1 MLTLALGLL
10 GVAVFRVANYWEMR
24 REALGPQRA
33 TSPMDIRV
41 LPGFKVTLLHSANPG
56 EGTWISMTIDPQ
68 GRLIVSPQDEGPL
81 LRMTVSDGRLQ
92 NIERIPRTVAPAMG
106 LLYARNSLFL
116 DCKGPKGW
124 GIYRMRD
131 KEGVFGAPELL
142 RPLDFSDFEHG
153 CHAIVLGPDE
163 KLYVVCGDQTRLP
176 PDVLATSPFHN
187 EAEDQLL
194 PSESDPTGLE
204 PSVRVPAGFTLRMD
218 LDGENCE
225 LFAGGSRNTY
235 SIAFNADG
243 ELFGFDNDHSCDF
256 GLPWYRPNRIDHW
269 ISGGD
274 YGYRQGSGKLPEY
287 YEDTLSATLN
297 VGLGAPTGV
306 KFPPPNCAYPDPYR
320 DACFVEDWAYGRLF
334 AVHLSP
340 YGATYDAT
348 IETVLRGIP
357 LNLTA
362 MEFGHDGTLY
372 FITGGRLIES
382 GLYRLTWNGAP
393 MPAIPKS
400 PQQLADEKQAAAAR
414 NLRHE
419 LEMLQGRRNARAV
432 DVAWPSLSSQD
443 RWLRHAAR
451 IALESQDVGIWKN
464 RALQETNNFGG
475 LTALLALAR
484 CADAKTQQDLLHALE
499 KFRFSDLSEEQRLL
513 KLRVMELSLIR
524 QGHPNP
530 DMSADIIAELDP
542 LYPSASLNLNRELCQ
557 LLLYLGAPDVIAKTL
572 ALLDKAPTHEE
583 QIYYIM
589 RLRNITNGWSLSQRA
604 HYLAWFLKD
613 RTHPEPRSDVLPYFK
628 DVGQDFHTGEA
639 FDLYLDA
646 FRREAVEPLNPAD
659 RQALAQYLPLTTQA
673 PVPASTR
680 KFIKAWR
687 LADLLP
693 HVSELKKRRLL
704 ARGRAVLVEADCLQ
718 CHRFASEGGSFAPDL
733 SAVASRMSLHDILQ
747 SILEPSAVI
756 AQQYQ
761 NSVLTLS
768 NGDVLCGRIIGE
780 DDKKLLVVTDP
791 IRLGRVSVPKA
802 EIVARRLSKISPMPE
817 GLLDSLSEDEIWDL
831 IARLQSPPRNALASV
846 NK

>member
-10 GVAVFRVANYWEMR
+10 GLAAFRVANYWEMR

-41 LPGFKVTLLHSANPG
+41 LPGFKVTLLHSADPG
-56 EGTWISMTIDPQ
+56 EGSWISMTIDSR

-81 LRMTVSDGRLQ
+81 LRMTISDGKLE

-131 KEGVFGAPELL
+131 KEGVFGEPELL
-142 RPLDFSDFEHG
+142 RPLDFFLFGHG

-163 KLYVVCGDQTRLP
+163 KLYVVCGDHTRLP
-176 PDVLATSPFHN
+176 PDILATSPFHN

-194 PSESDPTGLE
+194 PSEEDPTWLE
-204 PSVRVPAGFTLRMD
+204 MSVRVPAGFTLRMD
-218 LDGENCE
+218 LDGGNCE
-225 LFAGGSRNTY
+225 LFAGGARNTY
-235 SIAFNADG
+235 SMAFNADG
-243 ELFGFDNDHSCDF
+243 ELFGFDNDNDNEL
-256 GLPWYRPNRIDHW
+256 GLPWYRPTRIDHW

-287 YEDTLSATLN
+287 YEDTLPATLN

-306 KFPPPNCAYPDPYR
+306 KFSPPNCAYPAPYR
-320 DACFVEDWAYGRLF
+320 DACFMADWSYGRLF
-334 AVHLSP
+334 AVHFFP
-340 YGATYDAT
+340 RGATYDAT

-362 MEFGHDGTLY
+362 MEFGQDGTLY
-372 FITGGRLIES
+372 FITGGLLSES

-393 MPAIPKS
+393 MPAIAKS
-400 PQQLADEKQAAAAR
+400 PQQLAAEKQALAAR

-419 LEMLQGRRNARAV
+419 LELFQGRRNARAV

-443 RWLRHAAR
+443 RWLRYPAR
-451 IALESQDVGIWKN
+451 IGLESQDVGIWKN
-464 RALQETNNFGG
+464 RALQETNKFGG

-484 CADAKTQQDLLHALE
+484 CADTKTQPDLLRALE

-513 KLRVMELSLIR
+513 KLRVMEVSFIR

-530 DMSADIIAELDP
+530 DMSADIIAELNP
-542 LYPSASLNLNRELCQ
+542 LYPSASFDLNHELCQ
-557 LLLYLGAPDVIAKTL
+557 LLLYLDAPEAIAKSL
-572 ALLDKAPTHEE
+572 SLLDTAPTREE
-583 QIYYIM
+583 QIYYVM
-589 RLRNITNGWSLSQRA
+589 RLRTITNGWSLSQRA
-604 HYLAWFLKD
+604 NYLAWFLKD
-613 RTHPEPRSDVLPYFK
+613 RTHATPRPDVLPYFK
-628 DVGQDFHTGEA
+628 EVGQDFHPGES
-639 FDLYLDA
+639 FDLCLDA
-646 FRREAVEPLNPAD
+646 FRREAVKSLGPAD
-659 RQALAQYLPLTTQA
+659 RQALAQYLPLTTEA
-673 PVPASTR
+673 RVPISTR
-680 KFIKAWR
+680 KFVKAWR
-687 LADLLP
+687 IEDLLP
-693 HVSELKKRRLL
+693 HVSKLKTGRLL
-704 ARGRAVLVEADCLQ
+704 ARGRAALVGAGCLQ
-718 CHRFASEGGSFAPDL
+718 CHRFAGEGGSFGPDL

-747 SILEPSAVI
+747 SILEPSKVI

-768 NGDVLCGRIIGE
+768 NGDVLSGRVIGE
-780 DDKKLLVVTDP
+780 DDKKLLMITDP
-791 IRLGRVSVPKA
+791 IRLARVSVPNA
-802 EIVARRLSKISPMPE
+802 EIVARRLSEISPMPE
-817 GLLDSLSEDEIWDL
+817 GLVNSLSEDEIWDL
-831 IARLQSPPRNALASV
+831 IARLESAPRTALASE